1 MANQLAIHSTDLS
14 CSASFYGG
22 QASDEDVPKM
32 KIPLTLHYA
41 GLDERIN
48 KGIPAFTNV
57 LIVTAAPFTMHMY
70 PRCQPPVP

>member
-32 KIPLTLHYA
+32 KIPLMLHYA
-41 GLDERIN
+41 GLDERI
-48 KGIPAFTNV
+48 PAFINV
-57 LIVTAAPFTMHMY
+57 LIVTAAPFTMHIY